1 MYDGHACPAV
11 EEHYHSRVSQ
21 DTACQGPGSRLVISL
36 ANEDEEGKEE
46 EEDERIRQAQK
57 AALALV

>member
-1 MYDGHACPAV
+1 M